1 MLILLFAVLLFF
13 LDYALKRKM
22 EQMLAEGE
30 EREIFHG
37 KAKLC
42 LLYNRG
48 AAMGALKE
56 QRGILNAVTIA
67 VTAWLFFLVPG
78 FRKKNGTAA
87 SVFMGLILGGALGNA
102 YDRLIHGKVTDYIRF
117 PKLPGKLRHIVFNL
131 ADFCLMLGGLG
142 AIFTANGTKK

>member
-1 MLILLFAVLLFF
+1 MMILLLAAGIF
-13 LDYALKRKM
+13 LGDYALKRKM
-22 EQMLAEGE
+22 EQTLAEGE
-30 EREIFHG
+30 EQEILQG

-42 LLYNRG
+42 LLYNKG

-56 QRGILNAVTIA
+56 RRGVLNVITIA
-67 VTAWLFFLVPG
+67 VTVWLFFLVPG
-78 FRKKNGTAA
+78 FRKKNGTCA

-131 ADFCLMLGGLG
+131 ADLCLMLGGLG